1 MRAGLSGG
9 VASPAKHAQPVDE
22 SPQCQLRQEVESRG
36 DEEVAKYGICRLKPR
51 ADDEDNGDNDY
62 AAGDEV
68 DDDKRPRAAE
78 VEEADLDALARLTE
92 TNLEIDP
99 QWAAGPRDLCV
110 VFWSS
115 GTTGAPKGIPKTNQ
129 QLLAGTVQQLFTLK
143 WFTRF
148 LRSRIQMTVFVDCLV
163 DKGCAVIKMAFIC

>member
-1 MRAGLSGG
+1 MLLAR
-9 VASPAKHAQPVDE
+9 QP
-22 SPQCQLRQEVESRG
+22 
-36 DEEVAKYGICRLKPR
+36 PR
-51 ADDEDNGDNDY
+51 HDDEDNGDNDN

-129 QLLAGTVQQLFTLK
+129 QLLAGTAIIYFKMFHQVFKVQNSNDSLCRL
-143 WFTRF
+143 
-148 LRSRIQMTVFVDCLV
+148 L
-163 DKGCAVIKMAFIC
+163 G